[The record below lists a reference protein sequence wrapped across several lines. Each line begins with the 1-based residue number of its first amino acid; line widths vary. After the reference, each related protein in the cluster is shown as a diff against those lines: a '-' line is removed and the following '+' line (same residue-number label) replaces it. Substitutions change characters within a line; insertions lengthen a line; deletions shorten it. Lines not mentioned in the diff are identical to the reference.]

1 MYGRTVVVASSG
13 ALAGPIDLPQ
23 LLDPPDLLDVTVP
36 VGGRALI
43 VADLH
48 LTGSPTAAQ
57 ISAAAD
63 LAASIEAS
71 TGPGVLVIAGNLFEG
86 GCEPGAA
93 LAAHPRL
100 AADILAYSRGHGR
113 RVIALPGDRDSELAW
128 SEPCRSDVKRLLGA
142 EIALAVDLNIDTR
155 AGSRKVRAEPG
166 HNLDSLSRFEDPR
179 NPRETPFAQHI
190 RGELLPSVRR
200 KQTGSEA
207 TGPGWLSGMELLDD
221 PAALS
226 RFIGSRLVYRR
237 LAHSGWLLLVPIVVA
252 FALGLPSSAL
262 RSARHGGLTTR
273 LGLFVLAAFLELL
286 VLLAVVFV
294 AIRRTDRALSALDLN
309 ERGQD
314 PNEPARA
321 RARDLIT
328 AGHAG
333 LVTGHTCR
341 PELAFLG
348 PGFYA
353 NAGATAEVV
362 TEYPSRAGGLGL
374 PSVFLGH
381 RLMSWVELEAGN
393 DLHVRLLHAR
403 QDLAGSTFLERLVAR
418 RPSASGPEAARP
430 QVVATFPQGDPWP
443 RVRPSEKRDRQAR
456 RIAASIV
463 VVVGFLSLVSALSD
477 PFRDRLDILREL
489 FPLYIPET
497 AAALAALGG
506 VGLIVLARG
515 IRRGQRRAWLVCQ
528 ILLLTIAVLH
538 LIKGVDVEVTLV
550 ALGVAAYLWVQRAS
564 FQAKTDVLQ
573 LRRGVTSVVAAALL
587 TGIAGA
593 LAVQFS
599 VAVNRRN
606 RRSYHISWAR
616 AIEASFERMIGFTTV
631 ALPQR
636 LNEFFTPAMVTAS
649 VGLTL
654 ALLVVLFRPVVRRHQ
669 HAASAAATVLP
680 AVGVRPGPGGNGS
693 GPVATVGGGLARA
706 RAVVAAYGSGT
717 LDYFALRPDKDFFF
731 WGESLVAFGV
741 YGGVCLVSPDPI
753 GPVAEREDTW
763 RAFRRYVDE
772 QGWALGGL
780 GAGEEWLPIYRASG
794 MHDLYAGD
802 EGVVRTARFA
812 LDGGRFKGLRQAV
825 NRVAKYGYRIT
836 FHDPAHISPDLRSQL
851 TAVMTKSRRGDAER
865 GFSMTLGRAFDP
877 EDADLLLAVVHA
889 PAPPD
894 SPDGTLGP
902 PVAFCQ
908 YVPAPG
914 IGGYSLDLMRR
925 DDGDHPN
932 GIIDFAVVETIK
944 ELRARGAE
952 GLGLNFATMRAV
964 LAGEAGEGLTQR
976 VQAWALRRMGDSMQI
991 ESLWKFN
998 AKFDPDW
1005 QPRYAIY
1012 DAPENLF
1019 GVAIAVARAESFWE
1033 LPVIGRF
1040 LVPTAPRTSV
1050 PGA

>member
-1 MYGRTVVVASSG
+1 MA
-13 ALAGPIDLPQ
+13 APIDLP
-23 LLDPPDLLDVTVP
+23 DVLDVGVP
-36 VGGRALI
+36 LGGRVL
-43 VADLH
+43 VVGDLH
-48 LTGSPTAAQ
+48 LNATPTATQ
-57 ISAAAD
+57 ISAATD
-63 LAASIEAS
+63 LASSIEAS
-71 TGPGVLVIAGNLFEG
+71 TGPGVLVIAGNLFDG
-86 GCEPGAA
+86 SCEPAAA
-93 LAAHPRL
+93 LASHPRL
-100 AADILAYSRGHGR
+100 KSDIQAYARGHGR
-113 RVIALPGDRDSELAW
+113 RVVVLPGDRDSQLAW
-128 SEPCRSDVKRLLGA
+128 SEQWQSDVVTVLGA
-142 EIALAVDLNIDTR
+142 KLALAADLDVETG
-155 AGSRKVRAEPG
+155 AGWRRVRVEPG

-190 RGELLPSVRR
+190 RAELLPSVRR
-200 KQTGSEA
+200 KQSGRDA
-207 TGPGWLSGMELLDD
+207 PGPGWLDGMEQLDE

-226 RFIGSRLVYRR
+226 RFIASRLVYRR
-237 LAHSGWLLLVPIVVA
+237 LGRSGWLLLVPIVVV
-252 FALGLPSSAL
+252 FALGLPSTAL

-273 LGLFVLAAFLELL
+273 LGLFVLAAFIEVL
-286 VLLAVVFV
+286 VLLAVVIV
-294 AIRRTDRALSALDLN
+294 AIRRTNRALSALDLD
-309 ERGQD
+309 EQGRD

-341 PELAFLG
+341 PELGFLG

-353 NAGATAEVV
+353 NVGATAEVV
-362 TEYPSRAGGLGL
+362 TEYPSRAAGLGL

-381 RLMSWVELEAGN
+381 RLMSWVELEAGH

-418 RPSASGPEAARP
+418 RPSRSSSGVIRP
-430 QVVATFPQGDPWP
+430 QVVAAFPQGDPWP
-443 RVRPSEKRDRQAR
+443 RILPSEKRDRLAR

-463 VVVGFLSLVSALSD
+463 VAVGFLSLVSALSD
-477 PFRDRLDILREL
+477 PFRDRLDILRSL

-506 VGLIVLARG
+506 IGLIVLARG
-515 IRRGQRRAWLVCQ
+515 IRRGQRRAWVVCQ

-538 LIKGVDVEVTLV
+538 LIKGVDVEVTLG
-550 ALGVAAYLWVQRAS
+550 ALAVAAYLWVQRAS
-564 FQAKTDVLQ
+564 FQAKTDVAQ
-573 LRRGVTSVVAAALL
+573 LRRGLTTVLAAALL
-587 TGIAGA
+587 TGVAGA
-593 LAVQFS
+593 VAVKFS
-599 VAVNRRN
+599 VAVNRRDH
-606 RRSYHISWAR
+606 RFHISWGR
-616 AIEASFERMIGFTTV
+616 AMEASFERMVGLSTV
-631 ALPQR
+631 ALPNR
-636 LNEFFTPAMVTAS
+636 LNEFFTPALITAS

-654 ALLVVLFRPVVRRHQ
+654 AFLVVLFRPVVLRRQ
-669 HAASAAATVLP
+669 NAPPAAAV
-680 AVGVRPGPGGNGS
+680 VPGSGAAAAGNGAGS
-693 GPVATVGGGLARA
+693 ASTTGGGLARA

-731 WGESLVAFGV
+731 WGDTVVAFGV

-763 RAFRRYVDE
+763 RAFRRYVDD

-780 GAGEEWLPIYRASG
+780 GAGEEWLPIYRSTG
-794 MHDLYAGD
+794 MHDLYVGD
-802 EGVVRTARFA
+802 EGVVRAARFT
-812 LDGGRFKGLRQAV
+812 LEGGRFKGLRQAV
-825 NRVAKYGYRIT
+825 NRIAKYGYRIS
-836 FHDPAHISPDLRSQL
+836 FHDPADLSPDLRREL
-851 TAVMTKSRRGDAER
+851 TSVMTKSRRGEVER

-877 EDADLLLAVVHA
+877 DDAGLLIAVVHG

-894 SPDGTLGP
+894 SPEGTLGP
-902 PVAFCQ
+902 AVAFCQ

-932 GIIDFAVVETIK
+932 GLIDFAVVETIK
-944 ELRARGAE
+944 ELKARGGD

-964 LAGEAGEGLTQR
+964 LAGEAGEGLTQK

-1005 QPRYAIY
+1005 QPRYAVY

-1040 LVPTAPRTSV
+1040 LVPAPERTAP
-1050 PGA
+1050 GA